1 MTSIFDKDLYAV
13 LGVPSDAS
21 LGDIRVARTRL
32 LKRYHPDKG
41 GDSDSDADREYWTSA
56 AAEINAAWDV
66 LKDARKRAEYD
77 AYRSARARGG
87 DNLSDPPPGPDSSP
101 GSDRWRASG
110 TASGDSAST
119 SPPPSRRPPF
129 WHPPLETAAAALLL
143 FGALYSE
150 ACFHDSRITSE
161 IHAAHAQR
169 AAADVRRTAAVL
181 SIADGRAREAA
192 RVSREASSSFWAASW
207 DLRKKQLALA
217 KAGVDVVGRVRGL
230 PFSAGAAAGGAGAA
244 VAGAVSWLFSK
255 IPWDPVRAAASWV
268 REVGAAAEVWA
279 ADMERRAAA
288 VRLTREQ
295 RVAELRAA
303 VDAAA
308 DVQDAARVVRAEAAA
323 AADRAERRGEHA
335 RDVLSTARSV
345 AERAADRATDT
356 AGDAAF
362 ARTFAAG
369 AWVSAVLSL
378 GWAGI
383 RRRAVVRAGF

>member
-13 LGVPSDAS
+13 LGVPADAS

-41 GDSDSDADREYWTSA
+41 GDSDSDADREHWTSA
-56 AAEINAAWDV
+56 TAEVNAAWDV

-77 AYRSARARGG
+77 AYRSARARRG
-87 DNLSDPPPGPDSSP
+87 DEPSDPPPGPDS
-101 GSDRWRASG
+101 SDRWRASG

-143 FGALYSE
+143 FGALFSE

-169 AAADVRRTAAVL
+169 AAADARRAAAVL
-181 SIADGRAREAA
+181 SVADGRAREAA
-192 RVSREASSSFWAASW
+192 RASREASSSFWAAFW
-207 DLRKKQLALA
+207 DHRKKQLALA
-217 KAGVDVVGRVRGL
+217 KAGVDVVGRVRDL

-255 IPWDPVRAAASWV
+255 IPWDPARAAASWV

-288 VRLTREQ
+288 GRLTRKQ
-295 RVAELRAA
+295 RVARLRAA

-323 AADRAERRGEHA
+323 AVDRAERRAKHA

-383 RRRAVVRAGF
+383 RRRAIVRAGF